1 MNDAEDIFRRGSMQ
15 TTFRAWLAAII
26 VATVSGTV
34 FAKLPPPPPQTPEQK
49 AEAAAK
55 AKAGAEKDAA
65 ELAAA
70 QNRVA
75 AVYIAEQKAKGV
87 IVHPQM
93 PSTAPPAGAAPAK
106 APAKK

>member
-1 MNDAEDIFRRGSMQ
+1 MQ
-15 TTFRAWLAAII
+15 TTFRALLIALVVAA
-26 VATVSGTV
+26 ASGTAT
-34 FAKLPPPPPQTPEQK
+34 AKLPPPPAQTPEQK

-55 AKAGAEKDAA
+55 AKAAADKDAA

-75 AVYIAEQKAKGV
+75 QVYLTEQKAKGV

-93 PSTAPPAGAAPAK
+93 PSTAPPASAAPAK
-106 APAKK
+106 K

>member
-1 MNDAEDIFRRGSMQ
+1 MQ
-15 TTFRAWLAAII
+15 TTFRALLIALV
-26 VATVSGTV
+26 VATSGTAI
-34 FAKLPPPPPQTPEQK
+34 AKLPPPPAQTPEQK

-55 AKAGAEKDAA
+55 AKAAADKDAA

-75 AVYIAEQKAKGV
+75 EVYIAEQKAKGI
-87 IVHPQM
+87 IVHPQL
-93 PSTAPPAGAAPAK
+93 PSAPPPGPAVPAKNHAK